1 MSIINRITGKQPI
14 QQTTQVSDDA
24 TKLTL
29 QELEF
34 LLNTL
39 KSTTIVG
46 DQVEM
51 FYIMV
56 IKLQEQY
63 IQLQQEATK

>member
-1 MSIINRITGKQPI
+1 MSLINRITGKQPI

-39 KSTTIVG
+39 KSTSIVG

-63 IQLQQEATK
+63 MQQQQETIK

>member
-1 MSIINRITGKQPI
+1 MSLIDRITGKQPI

>member
-1 MSIINRITGKQPI
+1 MSLINRITGKQPI

-24 TKLTL
+24 TKLSL

>member
-1 MSIINRITGKQPI
+1 MSIINRIIGKQPA
-14 QQTTQVSDDA
+14 QQTTQVPDDV

-39 KSTTIVG
+39 KSTSIVG
-46 DQVEM
+46 YQVEM
-51 FYIMV
+51 FYTMV
-56 IKLQEQY
+56 VKLQEQY
-63 IQLQQEATK
+63 IQLQQEANK

>member
-1 MSIINRITGKQPI
+1 MGLISNLTRQAKPI
-14 QQTTQVSDDA
+14 QSPEDT

-29 QELEF
+29 QEIEF

-39 KSTTIVG
+39 KSTSIVG

-63 IQLQQEATK
+63 MQLQQEAIK

>member
-1 MSIINRITGKQPI
+1 MSIINRIAGKQPI
-14 QQTTQVSDDA
+14 QHTTQVPHDA
-24 TKLTL
+24 NKLTL

-63 IQLQQEATK
+63 TLLQQCITK

>member
-1 MSIINRITGKQPI
+1 MSLINRITGKQPI

>member
-1 MSIINRITGKQPI
+1 MSLINRITGKQPA

-39 KSTTIVG
+39 KSTSIVG

-63 IQLQQEATK
+63 ILLQQEATK

>member
-1 MSIINRITGKQPI
+1 MSLINRITGKQPT

-39 KSTTIVG
+39 KSTSIVG

-63 IQLQQEATK
+63 MQQQQETIK

>member
-1 MSIINRITGKQPI
+1 MGLISNLTR
-14 QQTTQVSDDA
+14 QTKPTQASEDP
-24 TKLTL
+24 TKLSL

-63 IQLQQEATK
+63 VQLQQETTK

>member
-1 MSIINRITGKQPI
+1 MAFITSLTKQAKPI
-14 QQTTQVSDDA
+14 ETKVDDS
-24 TKLTL
+24 LRLNL
-29 QELEF
+29 QEIEF
-34 LLNTL
+34 LLQTL

>member
-1 MSIINRITGKQPI
+1 MSLIDRITGKQPI

-34 LLNTL
+34 LLSTL

>member
-1 MSIINRITGKQPI
+1 MSIINRIIGKQPV
-14 QQTTQVSDDA
+14 QQTIQVPDDV

-39 KSTTIVG
+39 KSTSIVG
-46 DQVEM
+46 YQVEM
-51 FYIMV
+51 FYTMV
-56 IKLQEQY
+56 VKLQEQY
-63 IQLQQEATK
+63 IQLQQEANK

>member
-1 MSIINRITGKQPI
+1 MSLINRITGKQPI

-24 TKLTL
+24 TKLSL

-63 IQLQQEATK
+63 IQLQQQATK

>member
-1 MSIINRITGKQPI
+1 MSLINKITGRQPAP
-14 QQTTQVSDDA
+14 QTTQVPDDA
-24 TKLTL
+24 TKLSL

-56 IKLQEQY
+56 MKLQEQY
-63 IQLQQEATK
+63 IQLQQEVTK

>member
-1 MSIINRITGKQPI
+1 MAFITNLTKQAKPI
-14 QQTTQVSDDA
+14 ETKVDDS
-24 TKLTL
+24 LRLSL
-29 QELEF
+29 QEIEF
-34 LLNTL
+34 LLQTL

-56 IKLQEQY
+56 MKLQEQY
-63 IQLQQEATK
+63 IQLQQEVTK

>member
-1 MSIINRITGKQPI
+1 MSIINRITGKQPT
-14 QQTTQVSDDA
+14 QHTTQVPHDVN
-24 TKLTL
+24 KLTL

-63 IQLQQEATK
+63 TLLQQDITK

>member
-1 MSIINRITGKQPI
+1 MSLLNRIAGKQSAP
-14 QQTTQVSDDA
+14 QQTQASEDP
-24 TKLTL
+24 TKLSL

-56 IKLQEQY
+56 VKLQEQY